1 MLPLIIIVVAAFL
14 AFIVGAIVAHRK
26 GFKKDGEVVA
36 RCSQGHLFTTVW
48 VDRWTWRRFDV
59 GFLKIQRCPVDG
71 RLTVVRPAEVSDLTP
86 EERKQ
91 AKLVKDRVPPRKTPV
106 GP

>member
-14 AFIVGAIVAHRK
+14 AFIVGAVIAHRK
-26 GFKKDGEVVA
+26 GFKSEGEVVA

-48 VDRWTWRRFDV
+48 VGNFNWRRVDV
-59 GFLKIQRCPVDG
+59 GFAKIQRCPVDG
-71 RLTVVRPAEVSDLTP
+71 HLTVVRPVEMSSLTP
-86 EERKQ
+86 EEKKLAKQNRDEVPARK
-91 AKLVKDRVPPRKTPV
+91 KPT